1 MRITRT
7 AAVVLGVIFL
17 VSGLACSGSGA
28 AKYQLFTTVEGQGTV
43 SPSSGAYA
51 QGSVVTITA
60 VPAEGWRLAWW
71 AGDANGH
78 APNIS
83 ITFDSD
89 KHIYAYFEEGVMV
102 PTPTGNSTITATIT
116 P

>member
-1 MRITRT
+1 VRLART
-7 AAVVLGVIFL
+7 VTVVLAGILL

-28 AKYQLFTTVEGQGTV
+28 TTYQLFTDVEGQGTV
-43 SPSSGAYA
+43 SPSSGNYA
-51 QGSVVTITA
+51 SGSVVTITA
-60 VPAEGWRLAWW
+60 VPAEGWRLGWW

-78 APNIS
+78 ALNIS

-89 KHIYAYFEEGVMV
+89 KHVFAHFEEGVTAPV
-102 PTPTGNSTITATIT
+102 PTSIATLT

>member
-1 MRITRT
+1 MRLTRT
-7 AAVVLGVIFL
+7 ITAVLIGILF

-28 AKYQLFTTVEGQGTV
+28 TTATTYQLTTVVEGQGNV
-43 SPSSGAYA
+43 SPSSGTYA

-60 VPAEGWRLAWW
+60 VPAEGWRLGWW

-83 ITFDSD
+83 MTFDSD
-89 KHIYAYFEEGVMV
+89 KHIFAHFEENPATTI
-102 PTPTGNSTITATIT
+102 PTSTATVT